1 MMPFRSKFTASIYAL
16 LSISFW
22 GVSFVSTKALLV
34 KLDPYSIMVLR
45 FGLGAFFLLIILLIN
60 RNKLRISI
68 QYVPHLIVLG
78 VLGVFVHQILQATAL
93 LSINASSAGWLI
105 SFSPIFTVILSVL
118 FLHEK
123 MNLPKTIGMII
134 AITGVM
140 IITTSRVGHSF
151 EFTMSIGFLLMLLST
166 LNWAVYSVLLK
177 KLRIPYPALVV
188 TFYMSLI
195 GFLLTTPFI
204 IRSRGWESI
213 SLLTPAEWAHLLFLA
228 IFVSGIGYWYW
239 GKALEVLD
247 ASKVSMFLYLEPI
260 ATLIAAIFLLQE
272 KLILISA
279 LGGIIIIIGVII
291 VNESLMPI
299 LKRFTE
305 KRH

>member
-1 MMPFRSKFTASIYAL
+1 MIPFRSKLTASLYAL

-22 GVSFVSTKALLV
+22 GVSFVSTKALLG
-34 KLDPYSIMVLR
+34 KLDPYSILVLR
-45 FGLGAFFLLIILLIN
+45 FGLGALFLLMILLIN
-60 RNKLRISI
+60 RYRLRISV

-105 SFSPIFTVILSVL
+105 SFSPIFTAILSVL

-123 MNLPKTIGMII
+123 MNITKTIGMIM

-140 IITTSRVGHSF
+140 IVTTSRAGHSF
-151 EFTMSIGFLLMLLST
+151 DFTMSIGFLLMLLST
-166 LNWAVYSVLLK
+166 LNWAVYSILLK

-204 IRSRGWESI
+204 IRTRGWESV
-213 SLLTPAEWAHLLFLA
+213 SMLTRTEWAHLLFLA

-260 ATLIAAIFLLQE
+260 ATLIAAVFLLQE

-291 VNESLMPI
+291 VNGSLIPM
-299 LKRFTE
+299 LLRFIRG
-305 KRH
+305 KH

>member
-1 MMPFRSKFTASIYAL
+1 MIPFRTKLTASFYAL

-22 GVSFVSTKALLV
+22 GVSFVSTKALLG

-45 FGLGAFFLLIILLIN
+45 FGLGALFLLMILLLN
-60 RNKLRISI
+60 RYRLLISI

-93 LSINASSAGWLI
+93 LTINASSAGWLI
-105 SFSPIFTVILSVL
+105 SFSPIFTVILSIL

-123 MNLPKTIGMII
+123 MNITRTIGMIT
-134 AITGVM
+134 AITGVL
-140 IITTSRVGHSF
+140 IVTTTRSGHSF
-151 EFTMSIGFLLMLLST
+151 EFTLSIGFLLMILST
-166 LNWAVYSVLLK
+166 LNWAVYSILLK

-204 IRSRGWESI
+204 IRNRGWGSV
-213 SLLTPAEWAHLLFLA
+213 SLLTLAEWAHLFFLA

-260 ATLIAAIFLLQE
+260 ATLIAAIFLLHE
-272 KLILISA
+272 KFILISA
-279 LGGIIIIIGVII
+279 LGGFIIIIGVII
-291 VNESLMPI
+291 VNGSFMPV
-299 LKRFTE
+299 LLRFI
-305 KRH
+305 KKSP